1 MHKNLK
7 AFENWENIC
16 GVLKNLYLTQLYIQ
30 ILNAVKTFT
39 SIKVLFQVIFNTF
52 LLKLDL

>member
-16 GVLKNLYLTQLYIQ
+16 GVLKNLIQLYIQ

-39 SIKVLFQVIFNTF
+39 SIQVLFQVIFNTF